1 MHPAPVRVRGGRRA
15 DDVEEEHATAAQPV
29 YADRLIDG
37 GNLPADVS
45 VSRES
50 QRNADG
56 WPRAFRVQATTSRV
70 TRNDVNSDESGVQL
84 GGMLDTPNYGALS
97 LEANLRT
104 SAGRS
109 DSSGNLFSLH
119 QIGLPM
125 NGGWLVNNSMGATN
139 APAVDLARSQYRFF
153 VPVILSNGATT
164 EWRDPDHDLQLHA
177 SVGQPG
183 LLTGIYVPTFEDLGG
198 RQASAGAQW
207 GHIDGWSAA
216 LQATDVED
224 VRFGIGQSG
233 AAEEISSQ
241 SWFGA
246 VGLGHLAFTY
256 SSISSKA
263 PRTITPARS
272 GAGSTRRFD
281 KAARSTTSVPFTSNP
296 ASSGAICR

>member
-1 MHPAPVRVRGGRRA
+1 
-15 DDVEEEHATAAQPV
+15 
-29 YADRLIDG
+29 
-37 GNLPADVS
+37 
-45 VSRES
+45 
-50 QRNADG
+50 
-56 WPRAFRVQATTSRV
+56 
-70 TRNDVNSDESGVQL
+70 
-84 GGMLDTPNYGALS
+84 MLDTPNYGALS

-125 NGGWLVNNSMGATN
+125 NGGWLVNNAMGATN

-164 EWRDPDHDLQLHA
+164 EWRNPDHDLQLHA

-198 RQASAGAQW
+198 RQASAGVQW

-241 SWFGA
+241 AWFGA
-246 VGLGHLAFTY
+246 VGWGTPGIHVQLNLVESATDAHSGQVGGWVDAAIRQGRTQHNFGAFHLEPGLVWGNL
-256 SSISSKA
+256 SL
-263 PRTITPARS
+263 
-272 GAGSTRRFD
+272 
-281 KAARSTTSVPFTSNP
+281 TSNLEGGYYRAAFQDRRWTLDGGVDYVAP
-296 ASSGAICR
+296 VSGGSDSTIFGTG